1 MNDELKQLIDNLAFD
16 YRGAVSGVGKNV
28 VKSKFKMMYAF
39 AYACDDVKTETIKY
53 LESRAKDFAINIKD
67 LV

>member
-1 MNDELKQLIDNLAFD
+1 MNDELKELIDALAFE
-16 YRGAVSGVGKNV
+16 YRGAVSGIGKNV
-28 VKSKFKMMYAF
+28 VKNKFKVIYKF

-53 LESRAKDFAINIKD
+53 LESRAKDFAIDIKD